1 MTESDS
7 GVMIMEVTVIR
18 SKRKTIAVQI
28 KPDGTVVV
36 RVPKWMRERD
46 IENFVQEK
54 RAWIE
59 KHQRLVRERQAQ
71 VQQAEPFTEEELRA
85 LVKQAREVITQK
97 VRYYAPLVGVD
108 YGSVAI
114 RRQRTRWGSCSSK
127 GNLNFNCLLALL
139 PEEVI
144 DYVVVHELCHRK
156 QMNHSPQFYRE
167 VERVFPEYRKW
178 QKWLKENGSVYLGRL
193 PWQQSLGVKSVHLKC
208 CRI

>member
-1 MTESDS
+1 
-7 GVMIMEVTVIR
+7 MIMEVTVIR

-108 YGSVAI
+108 YGRIAI
-114 RRQRTRWGSCSSK
+114 RRQRSRWGSCSSK

-156 QMNHSPQFYRE
+156 QMNHSAAFYRE
-167 VERVFPEYRKW
+167 VERVYPEYRKW

-193 PWQQSLGVKSVHLKC
+193 PV
-208 CRI
+208 